1 MILKGYIIALAVMS
15 VIAFATYGSD
25 KKRAVEG
32 EFRTPERLLLLLA
45 FLGGGLGAFLGMQ
58 VFHHKTRKPRFQ
70 FLVPVALAIQL
81 IILVILIMNS

>member
-1 MILKGYIIALAVMS
+1 MILKWYIIALAVMS

-25 KKRAVEG
+25 KHRAIKG

-70 FLVPVALAIQL
+70 FLVPVALAIQV
-81 IILVILIMNS
+81 IILVLLIMNN